1 MSWAFQH
8 FRNVTA
14 ELISGAVGISS
25 NTHPLVLVC
34 ARYSQLSI
42 MESLIAYDSD
52 KSYVQ
57 EDVEAPFT
65 LTLPYVPFHTGSS
78 SSSSGDDNSVELLSD
93 LQTTSDEK

>member
-1 MSWAFQH
+1 MSVSVTQLRKTFLGSWAT
-8 FRNVTA
+8 RATRT
-14 ELISGAVGISS
+14 L
-25 NTHPLVLVC
+25 LVC
-34 ARYSQLSI
+34 ARSTQLSI